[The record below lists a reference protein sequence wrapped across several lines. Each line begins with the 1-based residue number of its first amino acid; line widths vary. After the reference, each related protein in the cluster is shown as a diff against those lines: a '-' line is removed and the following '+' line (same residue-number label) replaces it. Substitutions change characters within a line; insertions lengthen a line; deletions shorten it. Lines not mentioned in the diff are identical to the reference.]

1 MAISKLPDKELKVT
15 VMKVLIRLQRRV
27 EVLGENFSKEMGN
40 TKRNR

>member
-27 EVLGENFSKEMGN
+27 EVLGENFSKEMEN